1 MVKFLSNDLVYLLL
15 GVTTVFIIFYSR
27 KHWQR
32 AFNSSIYQLVKSWVF
47 LIALPVGLATLIS
60 EVISQIYVKARPFA
74 EMPNVKLLVPHGADG
89 GMPSHHMVFMTAL
102 TLIIYRLQRDLG
114 LLFLGITLLSG
125 FARISAG
132 IHYPSDVLVGIFL
145 GWLVSYLYLRLV
157 GRFNLFRYL
166 IRVQN

>member
-1 MVKFLSNDLVYLLL
+1 
-15 GVTTVFIIFYSR
+15 
-27 KHWQR
+27 
-32 AFNSSIYQLVKSWVF
+32 
-47 LIALPVGLATLIS
+47 
-60 EVISQIYVKARPFA
+60 
-74 EMPNVKLLVPHGADG
+74 MPNVKLLVPHGADG